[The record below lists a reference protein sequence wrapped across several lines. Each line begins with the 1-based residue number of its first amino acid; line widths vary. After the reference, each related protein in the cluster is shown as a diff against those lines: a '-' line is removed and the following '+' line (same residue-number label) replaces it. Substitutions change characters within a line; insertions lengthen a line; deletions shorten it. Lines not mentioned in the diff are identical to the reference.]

1 MVTVSNIQF
10 KSFQFCPESSFAAFQ
25 SISRVKDSSRLECVP
40 RDFLLSVFCA
50 KWKWEMKNITTFP
63 KNGNTSK
70 NTGSIIVTL
79 HRYRKYT
86 YTTYQDSLPG
96 CSMYLRRFNGKW
108 ERNKLARARTQG
120 AREEKVPLLS
130 PSRAPHYSFPS
141 LQPLWYMDVS
151 SALEEATLSTG
162 FSQRSL
168 FQGKSP
174 SSLHSRRLEVMVARK
189 IGCARET
196 HFGRLKTDLQ

>member
-1 MVTVSNIQF
+1 MVTVSIIPFN
-10 KSFQFCPESSFAAFQ
+10 SLQFCPESSFAAFQ
-25 SISRVKDSSRLECVP
+25 SISPVKDSSRLECVP

-130 PSRAPHYSFPS
+130 PSRAPDFSFPT
-141 LQPLWYMDVS
+141 LEPLWYRNVS
-151 SALEEATLSTG
+151 SALEETTLSTG
-162 FSQRSL
+162 FFTKEPFL
-168 FQGKSP
+168 
-174 SSLHSRRLEVMVARK
+174 
-189 IGCARET
+189 RE
-196 HFGRLKTDLQ
+196 KPW

>member
-1 MVTVSNIQF
+1 MVTVSIIQF
-10 KSFQFCPESSFAAFQ
+10 NSLQFCPESSFAAFQ
-25 SISRVKDSSRLECVP
+25 SISPVKDSSRLECVP

-63 KNGNTSK
+63 KNGHTSK
-70 NTGSIIVTL
+70 NTGSIMVTL
-79 HRYRKYT
+79 DRYRKYT

-120 AREEKVPLLS
+120 TRKEKVPLLS
-130 PSRAPHYSFPS
+130 PLCAPHFSFPS

-162 FSQRSL
+162 F
-168 FQGKSP
+168 FTKKP
-174 SSLHSRRLEVMVARK
+174 FPRK
-189 IGCARET
+189 KPR
-196 HFGRLKTDLQ
+196 